1 MRPLT
6 VLIGI
11 VLGSSVSIA
20 LGLGMVLI
28 VFLILADERPQLRDE
43 FSPLL
48 LAVALFTALSAL
60 AMAAFLGTLRQ
71 RSWRHLAVAGLC
83 GGLLLVGWVYWPRAA

>member
-11 VLGSSVSIA
+11 IMGSSVSIA

-28 VFLILADERPQLRDE
+28 VFAIVGTDQPQLEEE
-43 FSPLL
+43 FRPLL
-48 LAVALFTALSAL
+48 TAVALFTVLSGLAL
-60 AMAAFLGTLRQ
+60 AAFLGLVRQ
-71 RSWRHLAVAGLC
+71 RPWRRLALASLC
-83 GGLLLVGWVYWPRAA
+83 GGLLLVGWFYWPRGL

>member
-28 VFLILADERPQLRDE
+28 VFLILVDERPQLRDE
-43 FSPLL
+43 LAPLL
-48 LAVALFTALSAL
+48 MAVTLFTTLSAL
-60 AMAAFLGTLRQ
+60 AAAAFLGTLRQ
-71 RSWRHLAVAGLC
+71 RPWRHVAIVGLC
-83 GGLLLVGWVYWPRAA
+83 GGLLLLGWIYWPRPA

>member
-11 VLGSSVSIA
+11 IMGSSVAIA

-28 VFLILADERPQLRDE
+28 VFLILAGERPQLREE
-43 FSPLL
+43 FGPLL
-48 LAVALFTALSAL
+48 IAVALFTVLSGL
-60 AMAAFLGTLRQ
+60 AVVAFLGNLRQ
-71 RSWRHLAVAGLC
+71 RSWRSVANVGLC
-83 GGLLLVGWVYWPRAA
+83 GGLLLLSWIYWPRPL